1 MNLYKQYAREFTEA
15 GYSVIPDKFASK
27 QPAIKGWT
35 NYCENKPTD
44 QEIENWGNSFEQT
57 NVAVCLGKASGIVAI
72 DFDCTDPEVAE
83 IMELLAPA
91 SRVEKVG
98 TKGWTRFYKW
108 HPGIKTDNLKI
119 NGNIIFEVLSEGK
132 KTTIPPSKH
141 PSGTSYEWKGESL
154 STVRPEDLGMFPM
167 NIINAVN
174 DMIVSK
180 LPKYRSGRKEAY
192 NKIVQGRN
200 DLMSK
205 YAAEL
210 IKTENEIGLI
220 INSLIEYDLQNNQP
234 PLFSDANEF
243 GNDNAATNAL
253 AFFSS
258 HLTSWNSKRFN
269 NNQSYEHILIP
280 KVGEE
285 GKSKSEASENSNNP
299 ELPKPEGVLAAIM
312 NYILKNSY
320 IEQPSFAFSAALS
333 LIATLSGRKFEFEG
347 VAPNLYLLNVAPSGS
362 GKNAPQEK
370 IKEVLIDAKCDYLLG
385 SGDYVSDA
393 SLMDGLP
400 ESPVRLDIIDEAGG
414 MLKSVN
420 RGGATYNAKMADILA
435 ELYTTSTSIFL
446 GRQTAEGNKGRALRP
461 NVNLLCS
468 TTPTGLSEGV
478 TVSAIEKGLMGRFL
492 VFIGDG
498 DKKARRVE
506 QPTRLDTKTILNLQ
520 QLASYQPEKSDKVIA
535 GHAQDI
541 TFLSKTDQANT
552 ILQHA
557 FEEFD
562 KLRIDSEGNDVML
575 PIISRLYQQMLKVT
589 MIHAISR
596 QIFKETPE
604 VDHNDV
610 TFGYQTVQYFYHH
623 MKDII
628 EQCVFSNKNEQNT
641 QKLLSVITRSKNTG
655 VNKKDLTNKTR
666 FLKKKERN
674 EILEDLLEAGQIEYV
689 QLKTDGKINYVYRR
703 V

>member
-1 MNLYKQYAREFTEA
+1 MNLYKQYAREFTDA
-15 GYSVIPDKFASK
+15 GYSVIPDKFMSK

-35 NYCENKPTD
+35 NYCNIKPTD
-44 QEIENWGNSFEQT
+44 SEIENWSNTFTKS
-57 NVAVCLGKASGIVAI
+57 NVAVCLGEASGIVAV
-72 DFDCTDPEVAE
+72 DLDCVDPQIVKIIEE
-83 IMELLAPA
+83 IVPP
-91 SRVEKVG
+91 SKVEKVG
-98 TKGWTRFYKW
+98 SKGWTRFFRW
-108 HPGIKTDNLKI
+108 APGLETTNIKDDY
-119 NGNIIFEVLSEGK
+119 GNIVLELLSTGK
-132 KTTIPPSKH
+132 KTTIPPSVH
-141 PSGTSYEWKGESL
+141 PSGSSYVWKGESL
-154 STVRPEDLGMFPM
+154 SSIKPEDLDVFPVFLIHVL
-167 NIINAVN
+167 NT
-174 DMIVSK
+174 
-180 LPKYRSGRKEAY
+180 
-192 NKIVQGRN
+192 KIGTNRNSSDPVKKVIQGRN
-200 DLMSK
+200 DALSK
-205 YAAEL
+205 ECARLVKE
-210 IKTENEIGLI
+210 ENDLGLI
-220 INSLIEYDLQNNQP
+220 LNSLIKFDQENHDT
-234 PLFSDANEF
+234 PLFTDVSEF
-243 GNDNAATNAL
+243 GNDNAPTNAL

-258 HLTSWNSKRFN
+258 HLTSFNSKRYN
-269 NNQSYEHILIP
+269 NNQSYEDIILP
-280 KVGEE
+280 TEGSQ

-312 NYILKNSY
+312 TYILKNSY
-320 IEQPSFAFSAALS
+320 IEQQAFAFSAALS
-333 LIATLSGRKFEFEG
+333 LIATLAGRKFEFEG

-492 VFIGDG
+492 IFIGDG
-498 DKKARRVE
+498 NKKARRVE
-506 QPTRLDTKTILNLQ
+506 QPTRLDHATIGKLQ
-520 QLASYQPEKSDKVIA
+520 TLAAYQPEKSDKVIA
-535 GHAQDI
+535 GHAQDV
-541 TFLSKTDQANT
+541 TFLEKTESANQM
-552 ILQHA
+552 LQQA
-557 FEEFD
+557 FEHFD
-562 KLRIDSEGNDVML
+562 NLRIEAEGNDVML

-596 QIFKETPE
+596 QIYKPVPI

-610 TFGYQTVQYFYHH
+610 TFGYQTVEYFYHH
-623 MKDII
+623 MKNII
-628 EQCVFSNKNEQNT
+628 NTCVFSSKNEQHF
-641 QKLLSVITRSKNTG
+641 QKVLDTIAKSKEKGVTKSVLANR
-655 VNKKDLTNKTR
+655 LR

-674 EILEDLLEAGQIEYV
+674 EILEDLLDAGQIEYV
-689 QLKTDGKINYVYRR
+689 SLKQDGKVTYVYRSMKC
-703 V
+703 

>member
-15 GYSVIPDKFASK
+15 GYSVIPDKFMSK

-35 NYCENKPTD
+35 NYCNNKPTS
-44 QEIENWGNSFEQT
+44 QEIESWSNSFDKS
-57 NVAVCLGKASGIVAI
+57 NVAVCLGEASGIVAVDLDCI
-72 DFDCTDPEVAE
+72 DPD
-83 IMELLAPA
+83 II
-91 SRVEKVG
+91 SIIEKLVPPTKIEKIG
-98 TKGWTRFYKW
+98 SKGWTRFFKYTE
-108 HPGIKTDNLKI
+108 GITTDKI
-119 NGNIIFEVLSEGK
+119 THNGNIILEVLSTGK
-132 KTTIPPSKH
+132 KTTIPPSVH
-141 PSGTSYEWKGESL
+141 PSGSSYTWKGESL
-154 STVRPEDLGMFPM
+154 ASVRPEELDVFPIYLIPM
-167 NIINAVN
+167 LKQKIQEHFPG
-174 DMIVSK
+174 SEET
-180 LPKYRSGRKEAY
+180 SY

-200 DLMSK
+200 DALSK
-205 YAAEL
+205 YCATLVKE
-210 IKTENEIGLI
+210 ENDLALI
-220 INSLIEYDLQNNQP
+220 INKLIKFDQENHEP
-234 PLFSDANEF
+234 PLFTDVSEF
-243 GNDNAATNAL
+243 GNDNAPTNAL

-258 HLTSWNSKRFN
+258 HLSSFNTKRYN
-269 NNQSYEHILIP
+269 ANQTYEDIILP
-280 KVGEE
+280 TEGSE
-285 GKSKSEASENSNNP
+285 GKSKSEASENLNNP

-312 NYILKNSY
+312 SYILKNSY
-320 IEQPSFAFSAALS
+320 IEQPAFAFSAALS

-478 TVSAIEKGLMGRFL
+478 TVTAIEKGLMGRFL
-492 VFIGDG
+492 IFIGDG
-498 DKKARRVE
+498 NKKARRVE
-506 QPTRLDTKTILNLQ
+506 HPTRLDTVTIGHLQ
-520 QLASYQPEKSDKVIA
+520 SLASYEPEKSDKVIA
-535 GHAQDI
+535 GHVQDV
-541 TFLSKTDQANT
+541 TMVEKTESANQM
-552 ILQHA
+552 LQQA
-557 FEEFD
+557 FEYFD
-562 KLRIDSEGNDVML
+562 GLRIEAEGDDVML
-575 PIISRLYQQMLKVT
+575 PIISRLYQQMLKIS

-596 QIFKETPE
+596 QIYKQIPT

-610 TFGYQTVQYFYHH
+610 TFGYQTVIYFYHH

-628 EQCVFSNKNEQNT
+628 NRCVFSNKNEQHL
-641 QKLLSVITRSKNTG
+641 QKVLSVIEKSTEGLT
-655 VNKKDLTNKTR
+655 KKQISNRTR

-674 EILEDLLEAGQIEYV
+674 EVLEDLLESGQIEYV
-689 QLKTDGKINYVYRR
+689 TVKTEGKISYMYRR

>member
-1 MNLYKQYAREFTEA
+1 MNLYKQYAKEFTEA
-15 GYSVIPDKFASK
+15 GYSVIPDRFASK

-35 NYCENKPTD
+35 NYCIEKPTD
-44 QEIENWGNSFEQT
+44 QEIENWANSFPSS
-57 NVAVCLGKASGIVAI
+57 NVAVCLGRASGIVAI
-72 DFDCTDPEVAE
+72 DLDCMDPEVAE
-83 IMELLAPA
+83 IMELLTPP

-108 HPGIKTDNLKI
+108 QPGIETDKLVI
-119 NGNIIFEVLSEGK
+119 NGNIIFEVLSKNK

-141 PSGTSYEWKGESL
+141 PSGATYEWKGESL
-154 STVRPEDLGMFPM
+154 STVRPEDLGQFPV
-167 NIINAVN
+167 NIINSVR

-180 LPKYRSGRKEAY
+180 LPKYRSGETQAF
-192 NKIVQGRN
+192 NKVEQGRN

-205 YAAEL
+205 YAAEI

-234 PLFSDANEF
+234 PLFSDATEF
-243 GNDNAATNAL
+243 GNDDAATNAL

-258 HLTSWNSKRFN
+258 HLMSWNTKRFN
-269 NNQSYEHILIP
+269 NNQSYEHVLIP
-280 KVGEE
+280 KVGDE
-285 GKSKSEASENSNNP
+285 GKSKSEASENSNTP

-312 NYILKNSY
+312 TYILKNSY
-320 IEQPSFAFSAALS
+320 IEQPAFAFSAALS
-333 LIATLSGRKFEFEG
+333 LVATLSGRKFEFEG

-492 VFIGDG
+492 IFIGDG

-520 QLASYQPEKSDKVIA
+520 QLASYEPEKSDKVIA

-541 TFLSKTDQANT
+541 TFLTKTDQAN
-552 ILQHA
+552 IMLQHA

-596 QIFKETPE
+596 QIFKAIPE

-610 TFGYQTVQYFYHH
+610 TLGYHTVKYFYYH

-628 EQCVFSNKNEQNT
+628 EQCVFTNKNEQNT

-655 VNKKDLTNKTR
+655 INKKDLTNKTR

-689 QLKTDGKINYVYRR
+689 QLKTEGKVNYVYRR

>member
-1 MNLYKQYAREFTEA
+1 MNLYKQYAREFTDA

-44 QEIENWGNSFEQT
+44 QEIENWSNSFEES

-72 DFDCTDPEVAE
+72 DFDSNDPEIAR
-83 IMELLAPA
+83 IMELVTPS
-91 SRVEKVG
+91 SRVEKKG
-98 TKGWTRFYKW
+98 TKGWTRFYRW
-108 HPGIKTDNLKI
+108 HPGIKTDNLKL
-119 NGNIIFEVLSEGK
+119 NGNIIFEVLSDGK

-141 PSGTSYEWKGESL
+141 PSGTSYEWVGESL
-154 STVRPEDLGMFPM
+154 LTVRPEELGRFPI
-167 NIINAVN
+167 NIINTVRELLLTKTNHAET
-174 DMIVSK
+174 I
-180 LPKYRSGRKEAY
+180 EY
-192 NKIVQGRN
+192 NKVVQGRN

-205 YAAEL
+205 YAAEVT
-210 IKTENEIGLI
+210 KEENELGII
-220 INSLIEYDLQNNQP
+220 INKLVEFDLANNEP
-234 PLFSDANEF
+234 PLFTDSTEF
-243 GNDNAATNAL
+243 GCDDAVTNAL
-253 AFFSS
+253 HFFAS
-258 HLTSWNSKRFN
+258 HLSSWNSKRFN
-269 NNQSYEHILIP
+269 NNQSYEHIIIP
-280 KVGEE
+280 KEGVE
-285 GKSKSEASENSNNP
+285 GKLKSEASENSSNP
-299 ELPKPEGVLAAIM
+299 ELPKAEGVLAAII
-312 NYILKNSY
+312 NYILTNSY

-420 RGGATYNAKMADILA
+420 RGGATYNGKMADILA
-435 ELYTTSTSIFL
+435 ELFTTSTSIFL

-492 VFIGDG
+492 IFIGDG

-506 QPTRLDTKTILNLQ
+506 HPTRLDNTTILKLQ

-541 TFLSKTDQANT
+541 TFLTKTEQANT
-552 ILQHA
+552 MLQHA

-596 QIFKETPE
+596 QIFKDVPE

-623 MKDII
+623 MKNIV
-628 EQCVFSNKNEQNT
+628 EQCVFSNKTEQNV
-641 QKLLSVITRSKNTG
+641 QKVLNVITKNKEG
-655 VNKKDLTNKTR
+655 LTKRGLSNRTR

-689 QLKTDGKINYVYRR
+689 QLKFDGRVNYVYRR

>member
-1 MNLYKQYAREFTEA
+1 MNLYKQYAREFIDA

-35 NYCENKPTD
+35 NYCEHKPTD
-44 QEIENWGNSFEQT
+44 QEVENWFNSFEET

-72 DFDCTDPEVAE
+72 DFDSMDPEIAK
-83 IMELLAPA
+83 IMEMATPP
-91 SRVEKVG
+91 SRVEKKG

-119 NGNIIFEVLSEGK
+119 NGNIIFEILSDGK

-141 PSGTSYEWKGESL
+141 PSGSSYEWVGESL
-154 STVRPEDLGMFPM
+154 ATVRPEELGMFPL
-167 NIINAVN
+167 NIINTVRDLILTKTGHAQV
-174 DMIVSK
+174 V
-180 LPKYRSGRKEAY
+180 EY
-192 NKIVQGRN
+192 NKVIQGRN
-200 DLMSK
+200 DALSK
-205 YAAEL
+205 FAAEV
-210 IKTENEIGLI
+210 IKEENELGII
-220 INSLIEYDLQNNQP
+220 INKLIAFDEETNDP
-234 PLFSDANEF
+234 PLFTDASEF
-243 GNDNAATNAL
+243 GNDDAKTNAL
-253 AFFSS
+253 HFFAS
-258 HLTSWNSKRFN
+258 HLTSWNTKRYN
-269 NNQSYEHILIP
+269 NNQSYEDVLIP
-280 KVGEE
+280 KEGVE
-285 GKSKSEASENSNNP
+285 GKSKSEASENSSNP

-312 NYILKNSY
+312 TYILKNSY

-420 RGGATYNAKMADILA
+420 RGGATYNGKMADILA

-478 TVSAIEKGLMGRFL
+478 TVTAIEKGLMGRFL
-492 VFIGDG
+492 IFIGDG
-498 DKKARRVE
+498 NKKARRVE
-506 QPTRLDTKTILNLQ
+506 QPTRLDNTTILKLQ

-541 TFLSKTDQANT
+541 TFLTKTDQANI
-552 ILQHA
+552 ILQQA
-557 FEEFD
+557 FDEFD
-562 KLRIDSEGNDVML
+562 KWRIDAEGDDIML
-575 PIISRLYQQMLKVT
+575 PVISRLYQQMLKVT

-596 QIFKETPE
+596 QIFKNVPE

-610 TFGYQTVQYFYHH
+610 VFGYQTIRYFYFH

-628 EQCVFSNKNEQNT
+628 HQCVFSNKTEENVRKVLKTIERRDG
-641 QKLLSVITRSKNTG
+641 LG
-655 VNKKDLTNKTR
+655 LTKQEISNRTR

-674 EILEDLLEAGQIEYV
+674 EILEDLIEAGQIEYV
-689 QLKTDGKINYVYRR
+689 QVKTDGKVNYVYRR

>member
-1 MNLYKQYAREFTEA
+1 MNLYKQYAREFTDA
-15 GYSVIPDKFASK
+15 GYSVIPDKFMSK

-35 NYCENKPTD
+35 NYCDTKPTD
-44 QEIENWGNSFEQT
+44 QEIENWSNSFDKS
-57 NVAVCLGKASGIVAI
+57 NVAVCLGEASGIVAI
-72 DFDCTDPEVAE
+72 DLDCVDPQIVE
-83 IMELLAPA
+83 IIEKVVPP
-91 SRVEKVG
+91 SKVEKVG
-98 TKGWTRFYKW
+98 SKGWTRFFKW
-108 HPGIKTDNLKI
+108 TKGINTDNIKV
-119 NGNIIFEVLSEGK
+119 NGNIVLEILSTGK
-132 KTTIPPSKH
+132 KTTIPPSVH
-141 PSGTSYEWKGESL
+141 PSGSSYVWKGESL
-154 STVRPEDLGMFPM
+154 ANIKPEELDVFPIYLIPTLKSLLIK
-167 NIINAVN
+167 NHVGAEET
-174 DMIVSK
+174 S
-180 LPKYRSGRKEAY
+180 Y

-200 DLMSK
+200 DALSK
-205 YAAEL
+205 YCATV
-210 IKTENEIGLI
+210 IKEENDLGLI
-220 INSLIEYDLQNNQP
+220 INKLIKFDEENHET
-234 PLFSDANEF
+234 PLFTDVSEF

-258 HLTSWNSKRFN
+258 HLTSFNTKRYN
-269 NNQSYEHILIP
+269 ANQSYEDIILP
-280 KVGEE
+280 TEGSE
-285 GKSKSEASENSNNP
+285 GKSKSEASENSSNP

-312 NYILKNSY
+312 TYILKNSY
-320 IEQPSFAFSAALS
+320 IEQPAFAFSAALS

-400 ESPVRLDIIDEAGG
+400 ESPVRLDIVDEAGG

-492 VFIGDG
+492 IFIGDG

-506 QPTRLDTKTILNLQ
+506 QPTRLDNKTILNLQ
-520 QLASYQPEKSDKVIA
+520 QLASYEPEKSDKVIA

-541 TFLSKTDQANT
+541 TFLTKTDQANNM
-552 ILQHA
+552 LQHA

-562 KLRIDSEGNDVML
+562 KLRIESEGNDVML

-596 QIFKETPE
+596 QIYKPIPE
-604 VDHNDV
+604 VDHTDV

-623 MKDII
+623 MKNII
-628 EQCVFSNKNEQNT
+628 QQCVFSNKTEQHLQKVLSIIGNSKDGLTKT
-641 QKLLSVITRSKNTG
+641 QIG
-655 VNKKDLTNKTR
+655 NKTR

-674 EILEDLLEAGQIEYV
+674 EILEDLLETGQAEYV
-689 QLKTDGKINYVYRR
+689 SLKKEGKVVYVYRSTKC
-703 V
+703 

>member
-1 MNLYKQYAREFTEA
+1 MNLYKQYAREFTDA

-35 NYCENKPTD
+35 NYCQHKPTD
-44 QEIENWGNSFEQT
+44 QEIENWGNSFTES
-57 NVAVCLGKASGIVAI
+57 NVAVCLGKASGVVAL
-72 DFDCTDPEVAE
+72 DLDCVDPQVIEIIEKVA
-83 IMELLAPA
+83 PT
-91 SRVEKVG
+91 SRVEKKG
-98 TKGWTRFYKW
+98 GKGWTRFYKW

-119 NGNIIFEVLSEGK
+119 NGNVILEILSDGK

-141 PSGTSYEWKGESL
+141 PSGISYEWVGESL
-154 STVRPEDLGMFPM
+154 ASVRPEELGMFPL
-167 NIINAVN
+167 NIINTVR
-174 DMIVSK
+174 DLLVTK
-180 LPKYRSGRKEAY
+180 LGHADVPTY
-192 NKIVQGRN
+192 NKVIQGRN
-200 DLMSK
+200 DAMSK
-205 YAAEL
+205 YAAEVM
-210 IKTENEIGLI
+210 KEENELGLI
-220 INSLIEYDLQNNQP
+220 INKLVEFDLANNEP
-234 PLFSDANEF
+234 PLFTDSTEF
-243 GNDNAATNAL
+243 GNDDAVTNAL
-253 AFFSS
+253 HFFAS
-258 HLTSWNSKRFN
+258 HLSSWNTKRFN
-269 NNQSYEHILIP
+269 NNQSYEHIIIP
-280 KVGEE
+280 KEGVE

-299 ELPKPEGVLAAIM
+299 ELPKAEGVLAAIIS
-312 NYILKNSY
+312 YILKNSY
-320 IEQPSFAFSAALS
+320 IEQPAFAFSAALS

-420 RGGATYNAKMADILA
+420 RGGATYNGKMADILA

-492 VFIGDG
+492 IFIGDG

-535 GHAQDI
+535 GHVQDI
-541 TFLSKTDQANT
+541 TFLSKTDQANVM
-552 ILQHA
+552 LQHA

-596 QIFKETPE
+596 QIFKDVPE

-623 MKDII
+623 MRNII
-628 EQCVFSNKNEQNT
+628 EQCVFSNKTEQNV
-641 QKLLSVITRSKNTG
+641 QKVLNVIARADKGLTKKQISNRTRY
-655 VNKKDLTNKTR
+655 
-666 FLKKKERN
+666 LKKKERN

-689 QLKTDGKINYVYRR
+689 QFKTDGKVNYVYRR
-703 V
+703 VQC

>member
-1 MNLYKQYAREFTEA
+1 MNLYKQYAREFTDA
-15 GYSVIPDKFASK
+15 GYSVIPDKFMSK

-35 NYCENKPTD
+35 NYCANKPTD
-44 QEIENWGNSFEQT
+44 QEIENWSNSFDKS
-57 NVAVCLGKASGIVAI
+57 NVAVCLGEASGIVAI
-72 DFDCTDPEVAE
+72 DLDCVDPEIVE
-83 IMELLAPA
+83 IIEKIVPP
-91 SRVEKVG
+91 SKVEKVG
-98 TKGWTRFYKW
+98 SKGWTRFFKW
-108 HPGIKTDNLKI
+108 APGILTDNIKV
-119 NGNIIFEVLSEGK
+119 NGNIVLEILSTGK
-132 KTTIPPSKH
+132 KTTIPPSVH
-141 PSGTSYEWKGESL
+141 PSGNSYVWSGESL
-154 STVRPEDLGMFPM
+154 ANIKPEDLDVFPIYLVTTLKSLLIGK
-167 NIINAVN
+167 NKGSAEV
-174 DMIVSK
+174 
-180 LPKYRSGRKEAY
+180 GY

-200 DLMSK
+200 DALSK
-205 YAAEL
+205 FCATV
-210 IKTENEIGLI
+210 IKEENELSI
-220 INSLIEYDLQNNQP
+220 ILNKLVKYDQENHET
-234 PLFSDANEF
+234 PLFTDAQEF
-243 GNDNAATNAL
+243 GNDHAPTNAL

-258 HLTSWNSKRFN
+258 HLTSFNSKRYN
-269 NNQSYEHILIP
+269 ANQTYEDIILP
-280 KVGEE
+280 TEGSE
-285 GKSKSEASENSNNP
+285 GKLKSEAPENSNNP

-320 IEQPSFAFSAALS
+320 IEQPAFAFSAALS

-400 ESPVRLDIIDEAGG
+400 ESPVRLDIVDEAGG

-478 TVSAIEKGLMGRFL
+478 TVTAIEKGLMGRFL
-492 VFIGDG
+492 IFIGDG
-498 DKKARRVE
+498 NKKARRVE
-506 QPTRLDTKTILNLQ
+506 APTRVDGNTLGQLQ
-520 QLASYQPEKSDKVIA
+520 TLAAYQPEKSDKVIA
-535 GHAQDI
+535 GHAQDV
-541 TFLSKTDQANT
+541 TFIDKTESANQM
-552 ILQHA
+552 LQSA
-557 FEEFD
+557 FEYFD
-562 KLRIDSEGNDVML
+562 GLRIDAEGDDVML
-575 PIISRLYQQMLKVT
+575 PIISRLYQQMLKIT

-596 QIFKETPE
+596 QIYKQTPT

-610 TFGYQTVQYFYHH
+610 TFGYQTVQYFYHN
-623 MKDII
+623 MKNIV
-628 EQCVFSNKNEQNT
+628 EQCVFSNKNEEYIR
-641 QKLLSVITRSKNTG
+641 KVLRVIERKEAKG
-655 VNKKDLTNKTR
+655 INKKELANRTR

-674 EILEDLLEAGQIEYV
+674 EILEDLLEAGQVEYV
-689 QLKTDGKINYVYRR
+689 SLNHDGKISYVYRR

>member
-1 MNLYKQYAREFTEA
+1 MNLYKQYAREFTDA

-35 NYCENKPTD
+35 NYCQTKPTD
-44 QEIENWGNSFEQT
+44 QEIENWGNSFEET
-57 NVAVCLGKASGIVAI
+57 NVAVCLGKASGIVAL
-72 DFDCTDPEVAE
+72 DLDCVDPEIVEIIEKVA
-83 IMELLAPA
+83 PT
-91 SRVEKVG
+91 SRVEKKG
-98 TKGWTRFYKW
+98 GKGWTRFYRY
-108 HPGIKTDNLKI
+108 HPGIKTDNLKH
-119 NGNIIFEVLSEGK
+119 NGNIILEILSDGK

-141 PSGTSYEWKGESL
+141 PSGLSYEWVGESL
-154 STVRPEDLGMFPM
+154 ATVRPEELGMFPM
-167 NIINAVN
+167 NIINTVR
-174 DMIVSK
+174 DLLVTK
-180 LPKYRSGRKEAY
+180 LGHADTPSY

-200 DLMSK
+200 DLLSK
-205 YAAEL
+205 YAAEV
-210 IKTENEIGLI
+210 IKVENELGTIVNKLI
-220 INSLIEYDLQNNQP
+220 AFDEENNEP
-234 PLFSDANEF
+234 PLFTDVNEF
-243 GNDNAATNAL
+243 GNDDAMTNAL
-253 AFFSS
+253 HFFAS

-269 NNQSYEHILIP
+269 ANQSYEQVLLP
-280 KVGEE
+280 KEGVE
-285 GKSKSEASENSNNP
+285 GKSKSEASENSSNP
-299 ELPKPEGVLAAIM
+299 ELPKAEGVLAVIM
-312 NYILKNSY
+312 NYILNNSY

-420 RGGATYNAKMADILA
+420 RGGATYNGKMADILA

-492 VFIGDG
+492 IFIGDG
-498 DKKARRVE
+498 NKKARRVE
-506 QPTRLDTKTILNLQ
+506 QPTRLDNTTILKLQ
-520 QLASYQPEKSDKVIA
+520 QLASYQPQKSDKIIA

-541 TFLSKTDQANT
+541 TFLTKTDQANVM
-552 ILQHA
+552 LQHA

-562 KLRIDSEGNDVML
+562 KLRIDSEGDDVML

-596 QIFKETPE
+596 QIFQDVPQ

-623 MKDII
+623 MKEII
-628 EQCVFSNKNEQNT
+628 RQCVFSNKTEQHIQKVANT
-641 QKLLSVITRSKNTG
+641 IKTHEKG
-655 VNKKDLTNKTR
+655 LTKSQLANRTR

-689 QLKTDGKINYVYRR
+689 QLKTDGKVSYVYRSVR
-703 V
+703 C

>member
-1 MNLYKQYAREFTEA
+1 MNLYKQYAREFTDA

-44 QEIENWGNSFEQT
+44 QEIENWSNSFEET
-57 NVAVCLGKASGIVAI
+57 NVAVCLGKASGIVAL
-72 DFDCTDPEVAE
+72 DLDCLDPQIIEIIEKVA
-83 IMELLAPA
+83 PP
-91 SRVEKVG
+91 SRVEKKG
-98 TKGWTRFYKW
+98 GKGWTRFYRW
-108 HPGIKTDNLKI
+108 HPGIKTDNLKH
-119 NGNIIFEVLSEGK
+119 NGNIILEILSDGK

-141 PSGTSYEWKGESL
+141 PSGLSYEWVGESL
-154 STVRPEDLGMFPM
+154 ATVRPEELGMFPM
-167 NIINAVN
+167 NIINTVR
-174 DMIVSK
+174 DLLVTK
-180 LPKYRSGRKEAY
+180 LGYADAPSY

-200 DLMSK
+200 DLLSK
-205 YAAEL
+205 YAAEV
-210 IKTENEIGLI
+210 IKVENELGTI
-220 INSLIEYDLQNNQP
+220 INKLIAYDEENNEP
-234 PLFSDANEF
+234 PLFTDVNEF
-243 GNDNAATNAL
+243 GNDDAITNAL
-253 AFFSS
+253 HFFAS

-269 NNQSYEHILIP
+269 SNQSYEQIILP
-280 KVGEE
+280 KEGVE
-285 GKSKSEASENSNNP
+285 GKSKSEASENFQSP
-299 ELPKPEGVLAAIM
+299 ELPKAEGVLAVIM

-420 RGGATYNAKMADILA
+420 KGGATYNGKMADILA

-492 VFIGDG
+492 IFIGDG
-498 DKKARRVE
+498 NKKARRVE
-506 QPTRLDTKTILNLQ
+506 QPTRLDNTTILKLQ

-541 TFLSKTDQANT
+541 TFLTKTDQAN
-552 ILQHA
+552 IMLQQA

-562 KLRIDSEGNDVML
+562 KWRIDAEGDDVML
-575 PIISRLYQQMLKVT
+575 PVISRLYQQMLKVT

-596 QIFKETPE
+596 QIFKAIPE

-610 TFGYQTVQYFYHH
+610 SFGYQTIQYFYHH

-628 EQCVFSNKNEQNT
+628 RQCVFSNKTEQHVQKVLNAIKANE
-641 QKLLSVITRSKNTG
+641 RG
-655 VNKKDLTNKTR
+655 LTKSQLANRTR

-689 QLKTDGKINYVYRR
+689 QLKTDGKVNYVYRSLKC
-703 V
+703 

>member
-1 MNLYKQYAREFTEA
+1 MNLYKQYAREFIDA

-35 NYCENKPTD
+35 NYCEHKPTD
-44 QEIENWGNSFEQT
+44 QEVENWFNSFEET

-72 DFDCTDPEVAE
+72 DFDSMDPEIAK
-83 IMELLAPA
+83 IMEMATPP
-91 SRVEKVG
+91 SRVEKKG

-119 NGNIIFEVLSEGK
+119 NGNIIFEILSDGK

-141 PSGTSYEWKGESL
+141 PSGSSYEWVGESL
-154 STVRPEDLGMFPM
+154 ATVRPEELGMFPL
-167 NIINAVN
+167 NIINTVRDLILTKTGHAQV
-174 DMIVSK
+174 V
-180 LPKYRSGRKEAY
+180 EY
-192 NKIVQGRN
+192 NKVIQGRN
-200 DLMSK
+200 DALSK
-205 YAAEL
+205 FAAEV
-210 IKTENEIGLI
+210 IKEENELGII
-220 INSLIEYDLQNNQP
+220 INKLIAFDEETNDP
-234 PLFSDANEF
+234 PLFTDASEF
-243 GNDNAATNAL
+243 GNDDAKTNAL
-253 AFFSS
+253 HFFAS
-258 HLTSWNSKRFN
+258 HLTSWNTKRYN
-269 NNQSYEHILIP
+269 NNQSYEDVLIP
-280 KVGEE
+280 KEGVE
-285 GKSKSEASENSNNP
+285 GKSKSEASENSSNP

-312 NYILKNSY
+312 TYILKNSY

-420 RGGATYNAKMADILA
+420 RGGATYNGKMADILA

-478 TVSAIEKGLMGRFL
+478 TVTAIEKGLMGRFL
-492 VFIGDG
+492 IFIGDG
-498 DKKARRVE
+498 NKKARRVE
-506 QPTRLDTKTILNLQ
+506 QPTRLDNTTILKLQ

-541 TFLSKTDQANT
+541 TFLTKTDQANI
-552 ILQHA
+552 ILQQA
-557 FEEFD
+557 FDEFD
-562 KLRIDSEGNDVML
+562 KWRIDAEGDDIML
-575 PIISRLYQQMLKVT
+575 PVISRLYQQMLKVT

-596 QIFKETPE
+596 QIFKPVPE

-610 TFGYQTVQYFYHH
+610 VFGYQTIRYFYFH

-628 EQCVFSNKNEQNT
+628 HQCVFSNKTEENVRKVLKTIERRDG
-641 QKLLSVITRSKNTG
+641 LG
-655 VNKKDLTNKTR
+655 LTKQEISNRTR

-674 EILEDLLEAGQIEYV
+674 EILEDLIEAGQIEYV
-689 QLKTDGKINYVYRR
+689 QVKTDGKVNYVYRR

>member
-1 MNLYKQYAREFTEA
+1 MNLYKQYAREFTDA

-35 NYCENKPTD
+35 NYCVEKPTD
-44 QEIENWGNSFEQT
+44 QEIENWSNSFPES
-57 NVAVCLGKASGIVAI
+57 NVAVCLGRASGIVAI
-72 DFDCTDPEVAE
+72 DFDCTDPQVAE
-83 IMELLAPA
+83 IMELFTPP
-91 SRVEKVG
+91 SKVEKKG

-108 HPGIKTDNLKI
+108 HPGIKTDKLDI

-141 PSGTSYEWKGESL
+141 PSGMSYEWSGKSL
-154 STVRPEDLGMFPM
+154 ASVCPEDLGVFPM
-167 NIINAVN
+167 NIINTIRDKILA
-174 DMIVSK
+174 
-180 LPKYRSGRKEAY
+180 LPQYRSGAVNAY
-192 NKIVQGRN
+192 NKVVQGRN

-205 YAAEL
+205 YAAEVM
-210 IKTENEIGLI
+210 KEENELGVI
-220 INSLIEYDLQNNQP
+220 INKLIEYDKIHNEP
-234 PLFSDANEF
+234 PLFCDPTEF
-243 GNDNAATNAL
+243 GNDDNVTNCL
-253 AFFSS
+253 HFFAS
-258 HLTSWNSKRFN
+258 HLSSWNTKRFN
-269 NNQSYEHILIP
+269 NNQSYEHILLP
-280 KVGEE
+280 KEGDE
-285 GKSKSEASENSNNP
+285 GKSKSEASENSSNP
-299 ELPKPEGVLAAIM
+299 ELPKAEGVLAAIM
-312 NYILKNSY
+312 NYILQNSY
-320 IEQPSFAFSAALS
+320 IEQPAFAFSAALS
-333 LIATLSGRKFEFEG
+333 LVATLAGRKFEFEG

-420 RGGATYNAKMADILA
+420 RGGATYNGKMADILA

-492 VFIGDG
+492 IFIGEG
-498 DKKARRVE
+498 NKKARRVE

-520 QLASYQPEKSDKVIA
+520 QLAAYEPQKSDKIIA
-535 GHAQDI
+535 GHAQDV
-541 TFLSKTDQANT
+541 TFLTKTDQAN
-552 ILQHA
+552 IMLQQA

-562 KLRIDSEGNDVML
+562 KWRIEAEGNDVML

-596 QIFKETPE
+596 QIFKEVPE

-610 TFGYQTVQYFYHH
+610 SFGYQTIRHFYHN
-623 MKDII
+623 MKNII
-628 EQCVFSNKNEQNT
+628 EQCVFSNKTEQNV
-641 QKLLSVITRSKNTG
+641 QKVLNVITNSKEGLVKMELSNR
-655 VNKKDLTNKTR
+655 TR

-674 EILEDLLEAGQIEYV
+674 DILEDLLESNQIEYV
-689 QLKTDGKINYVYRR
+689 SIKKEGKITYVYRR